1 MINLLLGENNKYKEE
16 YINSFILSKQ
26 KSFPDKFFV
35 VVPEQSNLERQ
46 IALLDNESNKSK
58 GLLNIEVSS
67 YNHLAYNLSPNKE
80 KEETFHEINQDYDKK
95 KKIMITVCVAIC
107 IVIFF
112 IIFLIALFS

>member
-46 IALLDNESNKSK
+46 VALLDNESNKSK

-67 YNHLAYNLSPNKE
+67 YNHLAYNFFSYVGYDIKSESILD
-80 KEETFHEINQDYDKK
+80 EIG
-95 KKIMITVCVAIC
+95 KIILIGESLQYSKFNCFF
-107 IVIFF
+107 VIG
-112 IIFLIALFS
+112 